1 MKKLHCTI
9 ALVAA
14 LVSGSASA
22 QMLDGNKLLDIFK
35 KAETA
40 GNHVDWGMSRGY
52 VAGVY
57 DSNIGVN
64 FCSPGSMTL
73 GQLSDMAK
81 NYLEA
86 NPAVRHLPA
95 EAIIVYY
102 MSKTWPCAKKGTAL

>member
-1 MKKLHCTI
+1 MKKYCTA

-22 QMLDGNKLLDIFK
+22 QMFDGNKLLDVFK
-35 KAETA
+35 KAETV
-40 GNHVDWGMSRGY
+40 GNHIDWGMSRGY

-57 DSNIGVN
+57 DSNAGITI
-64 FCSPGSMTL
+64 CTPSAMTL
-73 GQLSDMAK
+73 GQMADMAK
-81 NYLEA
+81 NYLEN

-95 EAIIVYY
+95 EAIIVHY